1 MWLCDKWHTRIKE
14 FKNFFGPQGM
24 THFSN
29 IYQKHKTLL
38 TFMCTVNKVIKH
50 RLHLLD
56 FPIVSLYSI
65 QSRCFTLTRTQ
76 TQTSPLHS
84 LSLCTCTITHNSSW
98 KKRTQLLLPIH
109 SLTNTPVF
117 PFIDRNEQFTKQ
129 LLEKE
134 IDLPLAESDTHC

>member
-1 MWLCDKWHTRIKE
+1 LRPL
-14 FKNFFGPQGM
+14 GV

-29 IYQKHKTLL
+29 LYQKHKTLL
-38 TFMCTVNKVIKH
+38 TVVCNVNNAIQA

-56 FPIVSLYSI
+56 FPLVFLYSI
-65 QSRCFTLTRTQ
+65 QSCCFTLTRTQ

-84 LSLCTCTITHNSSW
+84 LTPCTCTIKHNPSW
-98 KKRTQLLLPIH
+98 KKRTQLLLPTH

-117 PFIDRNEQFTKQ
+117 PSIDRNEPGSQFTKQ

-134 IDLPLAESDTHC
+134 INLPLAESDTHC